1 MFSKKRFCH
10 PETKLPPVGAKG
22 NVVKDLAKCPGRR
35 NSSGELKFP
44 SSQPTLSY
52 RVGPARDPSAAM
64 LCQDDTIAAKIE
76 YYSYIIFYFYYLRIV
91 NRN

>member
-22 NVVKDLAKCPGRR
+22 NVVKDLAKCPGKV
-35 NSSGELKFP
+35 S
-44 SSQPTLSY
+44 
-52 RVGPARDPSAAM
+52 ARDPSAAM

-76 YYSYIIFYFYYLRIV
+76 HYSYIIFYFYYLRIV

>member
-22 NVVKDLAKCPGRR
+22 NVVKDLAKCPGKVLR
-35 NSSGELKFP
+35 GILAFP
-44 SSQPTLSY
+44 FGQRPK
-52 RVGPARDPSAAM
+52 GSAAM